1 MKSYTGLS
9 NIQKFLVSLSVI
21 FVIALVD
28 YMSFSAK
35 SRQIEMYD
43 DLNYRLSAVRV
54 SISKLEYILDMFV
67 VARRFEATTVEM
79 INNDVDKLDEKINE
93 VLNERQYAQI
103 LSANAKLAEGMSS
116 IAADWQTIKTEVKRL
131 NSTLSQEEIM
141 LLHNAVD
148 VNTLLATEKTD
159 QLLSV
164 VLESRKALFAETKSQ
179 AVKTVIGFV
188 VLILL
193 VSVIFHKKILSPI
206 DRARLA
212 ARRISAGDTH
222 VRFQEDNLSSVGL
235 FSTELN
241 HMLDSVDESQRLKD
255 RKNAEL
261 TEESRLKSTQM
272 EALSRLMASAGR
284 SISRS
289 DFFNTAVKE
298 AVLSGGADGC
308 ALYLIEGETLQ
319 LKASAGF
326 DDNFIKEISVV
337 PVTDLGGAAAPPGL
351 RSFDLDDRTPADGYR
366 LHFKGRGYE
375 RLICAP
381 ISSDNETI
389 GFLCQ
394 AFASKAARDPVFF
407 EALAFSAGAL
417 TGHIN
422 LFQKEHGFKKFLERV
437 MNQMPFGVAVFGK
450 DGACL
455 MLNSVLKRYLGADS
469 RFNLVGEYTI
479 FKDDVFEGTG
489 MLPSIMKSYEG
500 YATEFIINY
509 TPALVKRYFF
519 SGEPRKLKVKSLPL
533 YDAGGE
539 ISNIVLLYEDLSG
552 SAEETVKSSEP

>member
-21 FVIALVD
+21 FVIAFID

-54 SISKLEYILDMFV
+54 SISKLEYLLDMFV

-79 INNDVDKLDEKINE
+79 INSDVDRLDENINE
-93 VLNERQYAQI
+93 VLNDRQYDQI
-103 LSANAKLAEGMSS
+103 LSANTNLAEGMSS

-131 NSTLSQEEIM
+131 NSTLPQEEIL

-148 VNTLLATEKTD
+148 VNTLLVTEKTD
-159 QLLSV
+159 RLLSI

-179 AVKTVIGFV
+179 AVRTMIGFV

-206 DRARLA
+206 NRARLA
-212 ARRISAGDTH
+212 ARRISSGDAH
-222 VRFQEDNLSSVGL
+222 VRFQEDNSSSIGL

-241 HMLDSVDESQRLKD
+241 HMLDSMAESQRLKD

-261 TEESRLKSTQM
+261 TEESRLKTSRM

-284 SISRS
+284 SLSRS

-298 AVLSGGADGC
+298 AVLSGGAGGC
-308 ALYLIEGETLQ
+308 ALYLIEGDALQ

-326 DDNFIKEISVV
+326 DDNFVREIAMV
-337 PVTDLGGAAAPPGL
+337 PVTDLGPAALPTGL
-351 RSFDLDDRTPADGYR
+351 RSFNLDDRTPAEGYA
-366 LHFKGRGYE
+366 LLFKGRGYE
-375 RLICAP
+375 RLTCAP
-381 ISSDNETI
+381 IPYNNETI
-389 GFLCQ
+389 GFLCS
-394 AFASKAARDPVFF
+394 AFGSKAAPDPVFF

-437 MNQMPFGVAVFGK
+437 MNQMPFGVAVFDK
-450 DGACL
+450 NGACL
-455 MLNSVLKRYLGADS
+455 MLNAVLKRYLGADN
-469 RFNLVGEYTI
+469 RFNLVGEYAI
-479 FKDDVFEGTG
+479 FKDEVFEGAG

-500 YATEFIINY
+500 IAAEFIINY
-509 TPALVKRYFF
+509 TPSLVKRYFF
-519 SGEPRKLKVKSLPL
+519 SGPARKLKVKSFPL

-539 ISNIVLLYEDLSG
+539 ISNIVLLYEDLAG
-552 SAEETVKSSEP
+552 SAEEAVKSSEP